1 MAPSAIPKVAIAPE
15 KWTQTV
21 YDTPSASLA
30 KAEVA
35 SLPGMKFD
43 GAYWSQAYTQCIGR
57 GLSHKEC
64 VASIP
69 DDTRISPQGPLAAP
83 AAAGD
88 MTSAVD
94 CMTQHGDLSQCRSH
108 FDALAAV
115 AGYKEEEKKGTMQ
128 QASEFSSKAGYKL
141 LGVPLLIY
149 GMKFIKLK

>member
-15 KWTQTV
+15 KWTATV
-21 YDTPSASLA
+21 YDTPAASLA
-30 KAEVA
+30 KAEVSA
-35 SLPGMKFD
+35 LPGMKFD
-43 GAYWSQAYTQCIGR
+43 GQYWSKAYTQCIGR

-69 DDTRISPQGPLAAP
+69 DDTKTTPPGPLAGQ

-88 MTSAVD
+88 LTSAID
-94 CMTQHGDLSQCRSH
+94 CMTQNGDLSQCSSH
-108 FDALAAV
+108 FDKLAAV
-115 AGYKEEEKKGTMQ
+115 AGYKEEEKKGTFQ
-128 QASEFSSKAGYKL
+128 KASEFSSKAGYKL

>member
-21 YDTPSASLA
+21 YDTPAASQA

-35 SLPGMKFD
+35 SLQSMKFD

-69 DDTRISPQGPLAAP
+69 DDTKITPPGPLAAP
-83 AAAGD
+83 GASGD
-88 MTSAVD
+88 LTSAID
-94 CMTQHGDLSQCRSH
+94 CMTQNGDLSKCSSH
-108 FDALAAV
+108 FDALAAA
-115 AGYKEEEKKGTMQ
+115 AGYKEEAKKGTFQ
-128 QASEFSSKAGYKL
+128 KASEFSSKAGYKL